1 MAASKTAICQR
12 ALARLGCT
20 TNVSD
25 IDTDT
30 SQEAKLCRIFYDNAV
45 TNVLEGFDW
54 PFANRTGEIPIVET
68 GLTGKWASHYAY
80 PSDAVRILSI
90 QPIDSTLAVTYPQS
104 FISTQYTS
112 AGSFEIVGGTSN
124 KFIAT
129 FYTVALL
136 CTYIKNETNTALF
149 PASFEDALVY
159 RMASELALGLNKSM
173 DISRAMSNA
182 YLTILAVAKAS
193 QKNENNFKKTPQVI
207 TDRFL

>member
-30 SQEAKLCRIFYDNAV
+30 SQEAKLCRIFYDSAL
-45 TNVLEGFDW
+45 TNVLESFDW
-54 PFANRTGEIPIVET
+54 PFANRTSEVALVET
-68 GLTGKWASHYAY
+68 NLNGKWASHYAY
-80 PSDAVRILSI
+80 PFDAVRILSI
-90 QPIDSTLAVTYPQS
+90 QPVDSTLAVTYPQS
-104 FISTQYTS
+104 FLATQYAA
-112 AGSFEIVGGTSN
+112 AGTFEIVGGVSN

-129 FYTVALL
+129 FYDVALL
-136 CTYIKNETNTALF
+136 CTYIKLETNTSLF

-159 RMASELALGLNKSM
+159 RMASDLALGLNKSM
-173 DISRAMSNA
+173 DVSRAMSNA

-193 QKNENNFKKTPQVI
+193 QKNENNVVKTSRAI